1 MSRLIV
7 RNIGPIKD
15 VDIDLKKV
23 NVFIGAQSSGKSTL
37 AKIISFCTWLDKHT
51 DNATKMYVNGAIR
64 SLMTYHRLTKEYFS
78 NKSTIFYQGDN
89 IVYVYNWPKC
99 EALPDEVKE
108 YESPVRLNN
117 KEIFFEKTVRVSN
130 PKVLYIPAERNF
142 VSAVPNLRKYQEDKD
157 NLQEFVNTWF
167 EVKRKFPKDKA
178 LDVLNLGF
186 QYYYQEDSYRDYV
199 ILEDGK
205 TQIPLE
211 SSSSG
216 LQSIIPLL
224 VLVKWMSEGIYDED
238 KPFSPAE
245 NEEIEKIVLSG
256 LADLNKQDA
265 SIVDKLDSFLGF
277 LSGRIYTH
285 TQFIIEEPE
294 QNLFPETQCELMYHI
309 LSAVNHGKNHRLV
322 MTTHSPY
329 VLYALNN
336 CMDGFSV
343 SDKLPEN
350 LKSTIKSASSFIDPD
365 DVNIWQIRDG
375 KLESIKEGDSVGQH
389 YFNEIMNSIL
399 DDYYKIQAYK

>member
-7 RNIGPIKD
+7 RNIGPIKE
-15 VDIDLKKV
+15 VDIDLKKI

-51 DNATKMYVNGAIR
+51 DRTTKKYVNGAID
-64 SLMTYHRLTKEYFS
+64 SLKKYHRLTDEYFNEDS
-78 NKSTIFYQGDN
+78 AIFYQGDN
-89 IVYVYNWPKC
+89 MAYVYNWPAFQPIPFT
-99 EALPDEVKE
+99 EEGYVTELHINNYEV
-108 YESPVRLNN
+108 
-117 KEIFFEKTVRVSN
+117 FFEKTGRATN
-130 PKVLYIPAERNF
+130 PKVIYIPAERNF
-142 VSAVPNLRKYQEDKD
+142 VSAVPNLRKYQEDRD
-157 NLQEFVNTWF
+157 NLQDFVNTWF

-178 LDVLNLGF
+178 IEILNLGV
-186 QYYYQEDSYRDYV
+186 QYYYQEDNYQDQVV
-199 ILEDGK
+199 IGQGK
-205 TQIPLE
+205 QIPLE

-224 VLVKWMSEGIYDED
+224 VLVKWMAEGIYAED

-245 NEEIEKIVLSG
+245 NEEVEKLLAGSIQMDKTLSE
-256 LADLNKQDA
+256 KFER
-265 SIVDKLDSFLGF
+265 FLGF

-294 QNLFPETQCELMYHI
+294 QNLFPETQCDLMYHI
-309 LSAVNHGKNHRLV
+309 LSSVNHGKNHRLV

-329 VLYALNN
+329 ILYALNN
-336 CMDGFSV
+336 CMDGYSV

-350 LKSTIKSASSFIDPD
+350 IKSTIKSASSFINPD
-365 DVNIWQIRDG
+365 DVNIWQIRNG

-389 YFNEIMNSIL
+389 YFNEIMNSICL
-399 DDYYKIQAYK
+399 K

>member
-1 MSRLIV
+1 MSHLIV
-7 RNIGPIKD
+7 RNIGPIKE

-51 DNATKMYVNGAIR
+51 DKATKMYANGAIR
-64 SLMTYHRLTKEYFS
+64 SLMSYHRLTKEYFS
-78 NKSTIFYQGDN
+78 NKTTILYQGDN
-89 IVYVYNWPKC
+89 IVYAYNWPKN
-99 EALPDEVKE
+99 EALPEEVKE
-108 YESPVRLNN
+108 YESPVRLNDN
-117 KEIFFEKTVRVSN
+117 EIFFEKTVRVSN

-256 LADLNKQDA
+256 LSDLNKQDA
-265 SIVDKLDSFLGF
+265 SIVDKLDRFLGF

-294 QNLFPETQCELMYHI
+294 QNLFPETQCELMDS
-309 LSAVNHGKNHRLV
+309 LSDSINHGKNHRMVL
-322 MTTHSPY
+322 TTHSPY
-329 VLYALNN
+329 IVNYLNVLISRS
-336 CMDGFSV
+336 SV
-343 SDKLPEN
+343 SNEAYISPGDLAVYRIYN
-350 LKSTIKSASSFIDPD
+350 
-365 DVNIWQIRDG
+365 G
-375 KLESIKEGDSVGQH
+375 KLQ
-389 YFNEIMNSIL
+389 NLIMHDNLREKWFVDTRDLSEPITRIYEEYDVL
-399 DDYYKIQAYK
+399 NRR

>member
-7 RNIGPIKD
+7 RNIGPIKE

-51 DNATKMYVNGAIR
+51 DRTTKRYLNAID
-64 SLMTYHRLTKEYFS
+64 SLKKYHRLTDEFFQDDS
-78 NKSTIFYQGDN
+78 VIFYQGDN
-89 IVYVYNWPKC
+89 MAYTYNWP
-99 EALPDEVKE
+99 EGEPIPFSEE
-108 YESPVRLNN
+108 GYEPELHVSNI
-117 KEIFFEKTVRVSN
+117 EFFFEKAGRETN

-142 VSAVPNLRKYQEDKD
+142 VSAVPNLRDYQEDND
-157 NLQEFVNTWF
+157 NLQDFVNTWF
-167 EVKRKFPKDKA
+167 RVKRKYPKDKA
-178 LDVLNLGF
+178 LEILNLGVK
-186 QYYYQEDSYRDYV
+186 YYYQEDSYQDLV
-199 ILEDGK
+199 IIGEGR
-205 TQIPLE
+205 QIPLE

-224 VLVKWMSEGIYDED
+224 VLLKWMSEGMYEEE

-256 LADLNKQDA
+256 LNNLNKHDA
-265 SIVDKLDSFLGF
+265 SISEKLDRFLGF
-277 LSGRIYTH
+277 ISGRIYTH

-336 CMDGFSV
+336 CMDGYSV

-350 LKSTIKSASSFIDPD
+350 VKTTIKA
-365 DVNIWQIRDG
+365 
-375 KLESIKEGDSVGQH
+375 
-389 YFNEIMNSIL
+389 
-399 DDYYKIQAYK
+399 A

>member
-7 RNIGPIKD
+7 RNIGPIKE

-51 DNATKMYVNGAIR
+51 DRTTKKYVNGAID
-64 SLMTYHRLTKEYFS
+64 SLKKYHRLTDEYFNEDS
-78 NKSTIFYQGDN
+78 VIFYQGDN
-89 IVYVYNWPKC
+89 MAYVYNWP
-99 EALPDEVKE
+99 ENAPMPFSEEGFEPELHV
-108 YESPVRLNN
+108 NN
-117 KEIFFEKTVRVSN
+117 TEFFFEKVGRETN
-130 PKVLYIPAERNF
+130 PKVIYIPAERNF
-142 VSAVPNLRKYQEDKD
+142 VSAVPNLRKYQEDRD
-157 NLQEFVNTWF
+157 NLQDFVNTWF
-167 EVKRKFPKDKA
+167 EVKRKFSKDKA
-178 LDVLNLGF
+178 IEILNLGV
-186 QYYYQEDSYRDYV
+186 QYYYQEDNYQDQVV
-199 ILEDGK
+199 IGQGK
-205 TQIPLE
+205 QIPLE

-224 VLVKWMSEGIYDED
+224 VLVKWMAEGIYAED

-245 NEEIEKIVLSG
+245 NEEVEKLLAGSIQMDKTLSE
-256 LADLNKQDA
+256 KFER
-265 SIVDKLDSFLGF
+265 FLGF

-309 LSAVNHGKNHRLV
+309 LSSVNHGKNHRLV

-343 SDKLPEN
+343 SDKLPESV
-350 LKSTIKSASSFIDPD
+350 KSTIKSASSFINPD

-375 KLESIKEGDSVGQH
+375 KLETIKDGDSVGQH

>member
-64 SLMTYHRLTKEYFS
+64 SLMSYHRLTKEYFS
-78 NKSTIFYQGDN
+78 NKTTIFYQGDN
-89 IVYVYNWPKC
+89 IVYAYNWPKN
-99 EALPDEVKE
+99 EALPEEVKE
-108 YESPVRLNN
+108 YESPVRLNDN
-117 KEIFFEKTVRVSN
+117 EIFFEKTVRVSN

-256 LADLNKQDA
+256 LSDLNKQDA
-265 SIVDKLDSFLGF
+265 SIVDKLDRFLGF

-294 QNLFPETQCELMYHI
+294 QNLFPETQCELMDS
-309 LSAVNHGKNHRLV
+309 LSDSINHGKNHRMVL
-322 MTTHSPY
+322 TTHSPY
-329 VLYALNN
+329 IVNYLNVLISRS
-336 CMDGFSV
+336 SV
-343 SDKLPEN
+343 SNEAYISPGDLAVYRIYN
-350 LKSTIKSASSFIDPD
+350 
-365 DVNIWQIRDG
+365 G
-375 KLESIKEGDSVGQH
+375 KLQ
-389 YFNEIMNSIL
+389 NLIMHDNLREKWFVDTRDLSEPITRIYEEYDVL
-399 DDYYKIQAYK
+399 NRR

>member
-7 RNIGPIKD
+7 RNIGPIQE

-51 DNATKMYVNGAIR
+51 DRTTKKYVNGAID
-64 SLMTYHRLTKEYFS
+64 SLKKYHRLTDEYFNEDS
-78 NKSTIFYQGDN
+78 AIFYQGDN
-89 IVYVYNWPKC
+89 MAYVYNWPAFQPIPFT
-99 EALPDEVKE
+99 EEGYVTELHTNNYEV
-108 YESPVRLNN
+108 
-117 KEIFFEKTVRVSN
+117 FFEKTGRATN
-130 PKVLYIPAERNF
+130 PKVIYIPAERNF
-142 VSAVPNLRKYQEDKD
+142 VSAVPNLRKYQEDRD
-157 NLQEFVNTWF
+157 NLQDFVNTWF

-178 LDVLNLGF
+178 IEILNLGV
-186 QYYYQEDSYRDYV
+186 QYYYQEDNYQDQVV
-199 ILEDGK
+199 IGQGK
-205 TQIPLE
+205 QIPLE

-224 VLVKWMSEGIYDED
+224 VLVKWMAEGIYAEE

-245 NEEIEKIVLSG
+245 NEEVEKLLAGSIQMDKTLSE
-256 LADLNKQDA
+256 KFER
-265 SIVDKLDSFLGF
+265 FLGF

-294 QNLFPETQCELMYHI
+294 QNLFPETQCDLMYHI
-309 LSAVNHGKNHRLV
+309 LSSVNHGKNHRLV

-329 VLYALNN
+329 ILYALNN
-336 CMDGFSV
+336 CMDGYSV
-343 SDKLPEN
+343 SDKLPEKI
-350 LKSTIKSASSFIDPD
+350 KSTIKSASSFINPD
-365 DVNIWQIRDG
+365 DVNIWQIRNG

>member
-130 PKVLYIPAERNF
+130 AKVLYIPAERNF

-265 SIVDKLDSFLGF
+265 SIVDKLDRFLGF

-294 QNLFPETQCELMYHI
+294 QNLFPETQCELMDS
-309 LSAVNHGKNHRLV
+309 LSDSINHGKNHRMVL
-322 MTTHSPY
+322 TTHSPY
-329 VLYALNN
+329 IVNYLNVLISRS
-336 CMDGFSV
+336 SV
-343 SDKLPEN
+343 SNEAYISPGDLAVYRIYN
-350 LKSTIKSASSFIDPD
+350 
-365 DVNIWQIRDG
+365 G
-375 KLESIKEGDSVGQH
+375 KLQ
-389 YFNEIMNSIL
+389 NLIMHDNLREKWFVDTRDLSEPITRIYEEYDVL
-399 DDYYKIQAYK
+399 NRR

>member
-1 MSRLIV
+1 MSHLIV
-7 RNIGPIKD
+7 RNIGPIKE

-64 SLMTYHRLTKEYFS
+64 SLMSYHRLTKEYFS
-78 NKSTIFYQGDN
+78 NKTTILYQGDN
-89 IVYVYNWPKC
+89 IVYAYNWPKN
-99 EALPDEVKE
+99 EALPEEVKE
-108 YESPVRLNN
+108 YESPVRLNDN
-117 KEIFFEKTVRVSN
+117 EIFFEKTVRVSN

-256 LADLNKQDA
+256 LSDLNKQDA
-265 SIVDKLDSFLGF
+265 SIVDKLDRFLGF

-294 QNLFPETQCELMYHI
+294 QNLFPETQCELMDS
-309 LSAVNHGKNHRLV
+309 LSDSINHGKNHRMVL
-322 MTTHSPY
+322 TTHSPY
-329 VLYALNN
+329 IVNYLNVLISRS
-336 CMDGFSV
+336 SV
-343 SDKLPEN
+343 SNEAYISPGDLAVYRIYN
-350 LKSTIKSASSFIDPD
+350 
-365 DVNIWQIRDG
+365 G
-375 KLESIKEGDSVGQH
+375 KLQ
-389 YFNEIMNSIL
+389 NLIMHDNLREKWFVDTRDLSEPITRIYEEYDVL
-399 DDYYKIQAYK
+399 NRR

>member
-7 RNIGPIKD
+7 RNIGPIKE

-51 DNATKMYVNGAIR
+51 DRTTKKYVNGAID
-64 SLMTYHRLTKEYFS
+64 SLKKYHRLTDEYFNEDS
-78 NKSTIFYQGDN
+78 VIFYQGDN
-89 IVYVYNWPKC
+89 MAYVYNWPAFQPIPFT
-99 EALPDEVKE
+99 EEGYVTELHTNNYEV
-108 YESPVRLNN
+108 
-117 KEIFFEKTVRVSN
+117 FFEKTGRATN
-130 PKVLYIPAERNF
+130 PKVIYIPAERNF
-142 VSAVPNLRKYQEDKD
+142 VSAVPNLRKYQEDRD
-157 NLQEFVNTWF
+157 NLQDFVNTWF

-178 LDVLNLGF
+178 IEILNLGV
-186 QYYYQEDSYRDYV
+186 QYYYQEDNYQDQVV
-199 ILEDGK
+199 IGHGK
-205 TQIPLE
+205 QIPLE

-224 VLVKWMSEGIYDED
+224 VLVKWMAEGIYAED

-245 NEEIEKIVLSG
+245 NEEVEKLLAGSIQMDKTLSE
-256 LADLNKQDA
+256 KFER
-265 SIVDKLDSFLGF
+265 FLGF

-309 LSAVNHGKNHRLV
+309 LSSVNHGKNHRLV

-343 SDKLPEN
+343 SDKLPES
-350 LKSTIKSASSFIDPD
+350 LKSTIKSASSFINPD

-375 KLESIKEGDSVGQH
+375 KLETIKDGDSVGQH

>member
-7 RNIGPIKD
+7 RNIGPIKE

-37 AKIISFCTWLDKHT
+37 AKIISFCTWLDKHKESEIEKKET
-51 DNATKMYVNGAIR
+51 GVIHLLK
-64 SLMTYHRLTKEYFS
+64 SYHRLTDEYFS
-78 NKSTIFYQGDN
+78 EDSSIIFQGDN
-89 IVYVYNWPKC
+89 IVYAYNGT
-99 EALPDEVKE
+99 EGALSLANVEGAH
-108 YESPVRLNN
+108 LNN
-117 KEIFFEKTVRVSN
+117 KEILYYASGRSTN
-130 PKVLYIPAERNF
+130 PKVIYIPAERNF
-142 VSAVPNLRKYQEDKD
+142 VSAVPNLRKYAEDKD
-157 NLQEFVNTWF
+157 NLQDFVNTWY

-178 LDVLNLGF
+178 LEVLNLGF
-186 QYYYQEDSYRDYV
+186 KYYYQEENYRDFV
-199 ILEDGK
+199 ILEDGTK
-205 TQIPLE
+205 NIPLE

-224 VLVKWMSEGIYDED
+224 VLVKWMSEGIYEEEKPYSPED
-238 KPFSPAE
+238 
-245 NEEIEKIVLSG
+245 NEMIEKL
-256 LADLNKQDA
+256 LAGTIKVDTIPDA
-265 SIVDKLDSFLGF
+265 FNRFVGF
-277 LSGRIYTH
+277 LFGRIYTH

-294 QNLFPETQCELMYHI
+294 QNLFPETQCELMYYI
-309 LSAVNHGKNHRLV
+309 LSSVNHGKNHRLV

-329 VLYALNN
+329 ILYALNN
-336 CMDGFSV
+336 SMDGYSV

-350 LKSTIKSASSFIDPD
+350 IKSTIKSASSFINPD

-375 KLESIKEGDSVGQH
+375 KLESIKDGDSVGQH

>member
-7 RNIGPIKD
+7 RNIGPIKE
-15 VDIDLKKV
+15 VDIDLKKF

-51 DNATKMYVNGAIR
+51 DRTTKKYVNGAID
-64 SLMTYHRLTKEYFS
+64 SLKKYHRLTDEYFNEDS
-78 NKSTIFYQGDN
+78 VIFYQGDN
-89 IVYVYNWPKC
+89 IAYAYNWPKG
-99 EALPDEVKE
+99 ETITFTEE
-108 YESPVRLNN
+108 GYEPELYTNDT
-117 KEIFFEKTVRVSN
+117 EFFFGKKDRVTN
-130 PKVLYIPAERNF
+130 PKVIYIPAERSF
-142 VSAVPNLRKYQEDKD
+142 VSAVPTLREYQEDND
-157 NLQEFVNTWF
+157 NLQDFVNTWF
-167 EVKRKFPKDKA
+167 RVKRKYPQEKA
-178 LDVLNLGF
+178 LDILNLGVR
-186 QYYYQEDSYRDYV
+186 YYYQEDSYRDWV
-199 ILEDGK
+199 IIEGGRK
-205 TQIPLE
+205 IPLE

-224 VLVKWMSEGIYDED
+224 VLVRWMSEGIYAEE

-256 LADLNKQDA
+256 IADLNKQDA
-265 SIVDKLDSFLGF
+265 SIVDKLDRFIGF

-309 LSAVNHGKNHRLV
+309 LSSVNHGKNHRLV

-329 VLYALNN
+329 ILYALNN
-336 CMDGFSV
+336 SIEGFSV
-343 SDKLPEN
+343 SDKLPESI
-350 LKSTIKSASSFIDPD
+350 KSTIKSSSSFINPD

-375 KLESIKEGDSVGQH
+375 RLETIKEGDSIGQH
-389 YFNEIMNSIL
+389 YFNEIMNSVL

>member
-1 MSRLIV
+1 M
-7 RNIGPIKD
+7 RNIGPIKE
-15 VDIDLKKV
+15 VDIDLKKF

-51 DNATKMYVNGAIR
+51 DRTTKKYVNGAID
-64 SLMTYHRLTKEYFS
+64 SLKKYHRLTDEYFNEDS
-78 NKSTIFYQGDN
+78 VIFYQGDN
-89 IVYVYNWPKC
+89 IAYAYNWPKG
-99 EALPDEVKE
+99 ETITFTEE
-108 YESPVRLNN
+108 GYEPELYTNDT
-117 KEIFFEKTVRVSN
+117 EFFFGKKDRVTN
-130 PKVLYIPAERNF
+130 PKVIYIPAERSF
-142 VSAVPNLRKYQEDKD
+142 VSAVPTLREYQEDND
-157 NLQEFVNTWF
+157 NLQDFVNTWF
-167 EVKRKFPKDKA
+167 RVKRKYPQEKA
-178 LDVLNLGF
+178 LEILNLGVR
-186 QYYYQEDSYRDYV
+186 YYYQEDSYRDWV
-199 ILEDGK
+199 IIEGGRK
-205 TQIPLE
+205 IPLE

-224 VLVKWMSEGIYDED
+224 VLVRWMSEGIYAEE

-256 LADLNKQDA
+256 IADLNKQDA
-265 SIVDKLDSFLGF
+265 SIVDKLDRFIGF

-329 VLYALNN
+329 ILYALNN
-336 CMDGFSV
+336 SIEGFSV
-343 SDKLPEN
+343 SNKLPESI
-350 LKSTIKSASSFIDPD
+350 KSTIKSSSSFINPD

-375 KLESIKEGDSVGQH
+375 RLETIKEGDSIGQH
-389 YFNEIMNSIL
+389 YFNEIMNSVL

>member
-7 RNIGPIKD
+7 RNVGPIKE

-51 DNATKMYVNGAIR
+51 DRTTKKYVNGAID
-64 SLMTYHRLTKEYFS
+64 SLKKYHRMTDEYFYKDS
-78 NKSTIFYQGDN
+78 AIFYQGDN
-89 IVYVYNWPKC
+89 MAYVYNWP
-99 EALPDEVKE
+99 ENEPMPFTEDGYVTELHTNDIEF
-108 YESPVRLNN
+108 
-117 KEIFFEKTVRVSN
+117 FFEKTGRETN

-157 NLQEFVNTWF
+157 NLQDFVNTWF
-167 EVKRKFPKDKA
+167 EVKRKYPKDKA
-178 LDVLNLGF
+178 LKVLNLGVK
-186 QYYYQEDSYRDYV
+186 YYYQEDNYQDLV
-199 ILEDGK
+199 IIDGER
-205 TQIPLE
+205 QIPLE

-216 LQSIIPLL
+216 LQSVIPLL
-224 VLVKWMSEGIYDED
+224 VLVKWMSEGIYAEE

-245 NEEIEKIVLSG
+245 NEEIEKIILSG
-256 LADLNKQDA
+256 LTDLNKQDA
-265 SIVDKLDSFLGF
+265 SIVDKLDRFLGF

-294 QNLFPETQCELMYHI
+294 QNLFPETQCDLIYHI
-309 LSAVNHGKNHRLV
+309 LSSVNHGKNHRLV

-329 VLYALNN
+329 ILYALNN

-343 SDKLPEN
+343 SDRLPEN
-350 LKSTIKSASSFIDPD
+350 LKSTIKSASSFINPD

-375 KLESIKEGDSVGQH
+375 KLENIKDGDSVGQH

>member
-7 RNIGPIKD
+7 RNIGPIKE
-15 VDIDLKKV
+15 VDIDLNKV

-51 DNATKMYVNGAIR
+51 DITTRKYVNGAID
-64 SLMTYHRLTKEYFS
+64 SLKKYHRLTDEYFS
-78 NKSTIFYQGDN
+78 KDSVIFYQGDN
-89 IVYVYNWPKC
+89 IAYAYNWPNDKPIPFT
-99 EALPDEVKE
+99 EEG
-108 YESPVRLNN
+108 YEPELHTN
-117 KEIFFEKTVRVSN
+117 ETETFFEKTGRATN

-157 NLQEFVNTWF
+157 NLQDFVNTWF
-167 EVKRKFPKDKA
+167 EVKRKYPKDKA
-178 LDVLNLGF
+178 LEVLNLGVK
-186 QYYYQEDSYRDYV
+186 YYYQEDNYQDLV
-199 ILEDGK
+199 IIDGER
-205 TQIPLE
+205 QIPLE
-211 SSSSG
+211 ASSSG

-224 VLVKWMSEGIYDED
+224 VLVKWMSEGIYAEE

-245 NEEIEKIVLSG
+245 NEEVEKLLSG
-256 LADLNKQDA
+256 STKMNKTL
-265 SIVDKLDSFLGF
+265 SEKFERFLGF

-309 LSAVNHGKNHRLV
+309 LSSVNHGKNHRLV

-329 VLYALNN
+329 ILYALNN
-336 CMDGFSV
+336 CMDGYSV
-343 SDKLPEN
+343 SDKLPESI
-350 LKSTIKSASSFIDPD
+350 KSTIKSTSSFINPD
-365 DVNIWQIRDG
+365 DVSVWQIREG
-375 KLESIKEGDSVGQH
+375 RLESIKEGTTIGQH

-399 DDYYKIQAYK
+399 DDYYMIQAYK

>member
-7 RNIGPIKD
+7 RNIGPIKE
-15 VDIDLKKV
+15 VDIDLKKF

-51 DNATKMYVNGAIR
+51 DRTTKKYVNGAID
-64 SLMTYHRLTKEYFS
+64 SLKKYHRLTDEYFNEDS
-78 NKSTIFYQGDN
+78 VIFYQGDN
-89 IVYVYNWPKC
+89 IAYAYNWPKG
-99 EALPDEVKE
+99 ETITFTEE
-108 YESPVRLNN
+108 GYEPELYTNDT
-117 KEIFFEKTVRVSN
+117 EFFFGKKDRVTN
-130 PKVLYIPAERNF
+130 PKVIYIPAERSF
-142 VSAVPNLRKYQEDKD
+142 VSAVPTLREYQEDND
-157 NLQEFVNTWF
+157 NLQDFVNTWF
-167 EVKRKFPKDKA
+167 RVKRKYPQEKA
-178 LDVLNLGF
+178 LEILNLGVR
-186 QYYYQEDSYRDYV
+186 YYYQEDSYRDWV
-199 ILEDGK
+199 IIEGGRK
-205 TQIPLE
+205 IPLE

-224 VLVKWMSEGIYDED
+224 VLVRWMSEGIYAEE

-256 LADLNKQDA
+256 IADLNKQDA
-265 SIVDKLDSFLGF
+265 SIVDKLDRFIGF

-329 VLYALNN
+329 ILYALNN
-336 CMDGFSV
+336 SIEGFSV
-343 SDKLPEN
+343 SNKLPESI
-350 LKSTIKSASSFIDPD
+350 KSTIKSSSSFINPD

-375 KLESIKEGDSVGQH
+375 RLETIKEGDSIGQH
-389 YFNEIMNSIL
+389 YFNEIMNSVL

>member
-7 RNIGPIKD
+7 RNVGPIKE

-51 DNATKMYVNGAIR
+51 DRTTKQYVNGAID
-64 SLMTYHRLTKEYFS
+64 SLKKYHRLTDAYFS
-78 NKSTIFYQGDN
+78 KDSVIFYQGDN
-89 IVYVYNWPKC
+89 IAFVYNWP
-99 EALPDEVKE
+99 EYDPMPFDKE
-108 YESPVRLNN
+108 DYVAELHPTMN
-117 KEIFFEKTVRVSN
+117 EIYFEKPGREKN
-130 PKVLYIPAERNF
+130 PKVIYIPAERNF
-142 VSAVPNLRKYQEDKD
+142 VSAVPNLRDYQEDND
-157 NLQEFVNTWF
+157 NLQDFVNTWF
-167 EVKRKFPKDKA
+167 RIKRKYTKEKA

-186 QYYYQEDSYRDYV
+186 KYYYQEDNYQDLVTIENGRS
-199 ILEDGK
+199 
-205 TQIPLE
+205 IPLE
-211 SSSSG
+211 ASSSG

-224 VLVKWMSEGIYDED
+224 VLINWMSEGIYAEE

-245 NEEIEKIVLSG
+245 NEEIEKLIMSG
-256 LADLNKQDA
+256 FGDLA
-265 SIVDKLDSFLGF
+265 KLDPLTVEKVNRFVGF

-294 QNLFPETQCELMYHI
+294 QNLFPETQCDLMYHI
-309 LSAVNHGKNHRLV
+309 LSSVNHGKNHRLV

-329 VLYALNN
+329 ILYALNN

-343 SDKLPEN
+343 SDRLPEN
-350 LKSTIKSASSFIDPD
+350 LRSTIKSASSFINPD
-365 DVNIWQIRDG
+365 YVNIWQIRDG
-375 KLESIKEGDSVGQH
+375 KLENIKAGDSVGQH

>member
-7 RNIGPIKD
+7 RNIGPIKE
-15 VDIDLKKV
+15 VDIDLKKF

-51 DNATKMYVNGAIR
+51 DRTTKKYVNGAID
-64 SLMTYHRLTKEYFS
+64 SLKKYHRMTDEYFNGDS
-78 NKSTIFYQGDN
+78 VIFYQGDN
-89 IVYVYNWPKC
+89 IAYAYNWPEGEPIPFTK
-99 EALPDEVKE
+99 DG
-108 YESPVRLNN
+108 YEPELYTNDT
-117 KEIFFEKTVRVSN
+117 EFFFGKKDRVTN
-130 PKVLYIPAERNF
+130 PKVIYIPAERNF
-142 VSAVPNLRKYQEDKD
+142 VSAVPTLREYQEDND
-157 NLQEFVNTWF
+157 NLQDFVNTWF
-167 EVKRKFPKDKA
+167 RVKRKYPREKA
-178 LDVLNLGF
+178 LEILNLGV
-186 QYYYQEDSYRDYV
+186 QYYYQEDSYRDWV
-199 ILEDGK
+199 IIEGGRK
-205 TQIPLE
+205 IPLE

-224 VLVKWMSEGIYDED
+224 ALVRWMSDGIYAEE

-265 SIVDKLDSFLGF
+265 SFVDKLDRFIGF

>member
-7 RNIGPIKD
+7 RNIGPIKE

-51 DNATKMYVNGAIR
+51 DKATKMYANGAIR
-64 SLMTYHRLTKEYFS
+64 SLMSYHRLTKEYFS
-78 NKSTIFYQGDN
+78 NKTTIFYQGDN
-89 IVYVYNWPKC
+89 IVYAYNWPKN
-99 EALPDEVKE
+99 EALPEEVKE
-108 YESPVRLNN
+108 YESPLRLNDN
-117 KEIFFEKTVRVSN
+117 EIFFEKTVRVSN

-216 LQSIIPLL
+216 LQSIIP
-224 VLVKWMSEGIYDED
+224 
-238 KPFSPAE
+238 
-245 NEEIEKIVLSG
+245 
-256 LADLNKQDA
+256 
-265 SIVDKLDSFLGF
+265 
-277 LSGRIYTH
+277 
-285 TQFIIEEPE
+285 
-294 QNLFPETQCELMYHI
+294 
-309 LSAVNHGKNHRLV
+309 
-322 MTTHSPY
+322 
-329 VLYALNN
+329 
-336 CMDGFSV
+336 
-343 SDKLPEN
+343 
-350 LKSTIKSASSFIDPD
+350 
-365 DVNIWQIRDG
+365 
-375 KLESIKEGDSVGQH
+375 
-389 YFNEIMNSIL
+389 
-399 DDYYKIQAYK
+399 

>member
-7 RNIGPIKD
+7 RNVGPIKE

-51 DNATKMYVNGAIR
+51 DRTTKKYVNGAID
-64 SLMTYHRLTKEYFS
+64 SLKKYHRLTDEYFNEDS
-78 NKSTIFYQGDN
+78 VIFYQGDN
-89 IVYVYNWPKC
+89 MAYVYNWP
-99 EALPDEVKE
+99 EGETIPFTEDG
-108 YESPVRLNN
+108 YEPELHTNDI
-117 KEIFFEKTVRVSN
+117 EFFFEKTGRETN

-157 NLQEFVNTWF
+157 NLQDFVNTWF
-167 EVKRKFPKDKA
+167 EVKRKYPKDKA
-178 LDVLNLGF
+178 LKVLNLGVK
-186 QYYYQEDSYRDYV
+186 YYYQEDNYQDLV
-199 ILEDGK
+199 IIDGER
-205 TQIPLE
+205 QIPLE

-216 LQSIIPLL
+216 LQSVIPLL
-224 VLVKWMSEGIYDED
+224 VLVKWMSEGIYAEE

-256 LADLNKQDA
+256 LTDFNKQDA
-265 SIVDKLDSFLGF
+265 SIVDKLDRFLGF

-309 LSAVNHGKNHRLV
+309 LSSVNHGKNHRLV

>member
-7 RNIGPIKD
+7 RNIGPIKE

-51 DNATKMYVNGAIR
+51 DRTTKKYVNGAID
-64 SLMTYHRLTKEYFS
+64 SLKKYHRMTDEYFNGDS
-78 NKSTIFYQGDN
+78 VIFYQGDN
-89 IVYVYNWPKC
+89 IAYAYNWP
-99 EALPDEVKE
+99 EGEPIPFTNDG
-108 YESPVRLNN
+108 YEPELYTNDT
-117 KEIFFEKTVRVSN
+117 EFFFGKKDRVTN
-130 PKVLYIPAERNF
+130 PKVIYIPAERNF
-142 VSAVPNLRKYQEDKD
+142 VSAVPTLREYQEDND
-157 NLQEFVNTWF
+157 NLQDFVNTWF
-167 EVKRKFPKDKA
+167 RVKRKYPREKA
-178 LDVLNLGF
+178 LEILNLGV
-186 QYYYQEDSYRDYV
+186 QYYYQEDSYRDWV
-199 ILEDGK
+199 IIEGGRK
-205 TQIPLE
+205 IPLE

-224 VLVKWMSEGIYDED
+224 ALVRWMSDGIYAEE

-265 SIVDKLDSFLGF
+265 SFVDKWDRFIGF

-350 LKSTIKSASSFIDPD
+350 LKSTIKSAKSFIDPD

>member
-7 RNIGPIKD
+7 RNIGPIKE

-51 DNATKMYVNGAIR
+51 DRTTKKYVNGAID
-64 SLMTYHRLTKEYFS
+64 SLKKYHRLTDEYFNEDS
-78 NKSTIFYQGDN
+78 AIFYQGDN
-89 IVYVYNWPKC
+89 MAYVYNWPAFQPIPFT
-99 EALPDEVKE
+99 EEGYVTELHTNNYEV
-108 YESPVRLNN
+108 
-117 KEIFFEKTVRVSN
+117 FFEKTGRATN
-130 PKVLYIPAERNF
+130 PKVIYIPAERNF
-142 VSAVPNLRKYQEDKD
+142 VSAVPNLRKYQEDRD
-157 NLQEFVNTWF
+157 NLQDFVNTWF

-178 LDVLNLGF
+178 IEILNLGV
-186 QYYYQEDSYRDYV
+186 QYYYQEDNYQDQVV
-199 ILEDGK
+199 IGQGK
-205 TQIPLE
+205 QIPLE

-224 VLVKWMSEGIYDED
+224 VLVKWMAEGIYAED

-245 NEEIEKIVLSG
+245 NEEVEKLLAGSIQMDKTLSE
-256 LADLNKQDA
+256 KFER
-265 SIVDKLDSFLGF
+265 FLGF

-309 LSAVNHGKNHRLV
+309 LSSVNHGKNHRLV

-343 SDKLPEN
+343 SDKLPESV
-350 LKSTIKSASSFIDPD
+350 KSTIKSASSFINPD

-375 KLESIKEGDSVGQH
+375 KLETIKDGDSVGQH

>member
-15 VDIDLKKV
+15 IDIDLKKV

-51 DNATKMYVNGAIR
+51 ETTTKKYVNGAIR
-64 SLMTYHRLTKEYFS
+64 SLMSYHRLTKEYFS
-78 NKSTIFYQGDN
+78 DDSIVFYQGDN
-89 IVYVYNWPKC
+89 IVYVYNWPKE
-99 EALPDEVKE
+99 EALPEIVKE
-108 YESPVRLNN
+108 YESPVHLND
-117 KEIFFEKTVRVSN
+117 KEIFFEKVGRVSN

-142 VSAVPNLRKYQEDKD
+142 VSAVPNLRKYQEDRD
-157 NLQEFVNTWF
+157 NLQDFVNTWYD
-167 EVKRKFPKDKA
+167 VKRRFPRDKA
-178 LDVLNLGF
+178 LNILNLGVKYF
-186 QYYYQEDSYRDYV
+186 YQEDSYKDLVV
-199 ILEDGK
+199 IKDGR
-205 TQIPLE
+205 QVPLE

-224 VLVKWMSEGIYDED
+224 VLVNWMSEGIYEEE
-238 KPFSPAE
+238 KPFSP
-245 NEEIEKIVLSG
+245 EEDEEVKKLLDGTIKMDKTLS
-256 LADLNKQDA
+256 
-265 SIVDKLDSFLGF
+265 DKFERFLGF

-294 QNLFPETQCELMYHI
+294 QNLFPETQCELVYNI

-329 VLYALNN
+329 VLYALSN
-336 CMDGFSV
+336 CMEGYSI
-343 SDKLPEN
+343 SDNLPDS
-350 LKSTIKSASSFIDPD
+350 LKIIIKSASSFINPD
-365 DVNIWQIRDG
+365 DINVWQIRDG
-375 KLESIKEGDSVGQH
+375 KLENIKYGDSIGEH
-389 YFNEIMNSIL
+389 YFNQIMNSIL

>member
-7 RNIGPIKD
+7 RNIGPIKE

-51 DNATKMYVNGAIR
+51 DKATKMYANGAIR
-64 SLMTYHRLTKEYFS
+64 SLMSYHRLTKEYFS
-78 NKSTIFYQGDN
+78 NKTTIFYQGDN
-89 IVYVYNWPKC
+89 IVYAYNWPKN
-99 EALPDEVKE
+99 EALPEEVKE
-108 YESPVRLNN
+108 YESPVRLNDN
-117 KEIFFEKTVRVSN
+117 EIFFEKTVRVSN

-256 LADLNKQDA
+256 LSDLNKQDA
-265 SIVDKLDSFLGF
+265 SIVDKLDRFLGF

-294 QNLFPETQCELMYHI
+294 QNLFPETQCELMDS
-309 LSAVNHGKNHRLV
+309 LSDSINHGKNHRMVL
-322 MTTHSPY
+322 TTHSPY
-329 VLYALNN
+329 IVNYLNVLISRS
-336 CMDGFSV
+336 SV
-343 SDKLPEN
+343 SNEAY
-350 LKSTIKSASSFIDPD
+350 ISSGDLAVYRIY
-365 DVNIWQIRDG
+365 NG
-375 KLESIKEGDSVGQH
+375 KLQ
-389 YFNEIMNSIL
+389 NLIMHDNLREKWFVDTRDLSEPITRIYEEYDVL
-399 DDYYKIQAYK
+399 NRR

>member
-7 RNIGPIKD
+7 RNIGPIKE

-51 DNATKMYVNGAIR
+51 DRTTKKYVNGAID
-64 SLMTYHRLTKEYFS
+64 SLKKYHRLTDEYFNEDS
-78 NKSTIFYQGDN
+78 VIFYQGDN
-89 IVYVYNWPKC
+89 MAYVYNWP
-99 EALPDEVKE
+99 EGETIPFTEDG
-108 YESPVRLNN
+108 YEPELHTNDI
-117 KEIFFEKTVRVSN
+117 EFFFEKTGRETN
-130 PKVLYIPAERNF
+130 PKVIYIPAERNF
-142 VSAVPNLRKYQEDKD
+142 VSAVPNLRKYQEDRD
-157 NLQEFVNTWF
+157 NLQDFVNTWF
-167 EVKRKFPKDKA
+167 EVKRKYPKDKA
-178 LDVLNLGF
+178 LKVLNLGVK
-186 QYYYQEDSYRDYV
+186 YYYQEDNYQDLV
-199 ILEDGK
+199 IIDGER
-205 TQIPLE
+205 QIPLE

-216 LQSIIPLL
+216 LQSVIPLL
-224 VLVKWMSEGIYDED
+224 VLVKWMSEGIYAEE

-256 LADLNKQDA
+256 LTDFNKQDA
-265 SIVDKLDSFLGF
+265 SIVDKLDRFLGF

-309 LSAVNHGKNHRLV
+309 LSSVNHGKNHRLV

-343 SDKLPEN
+343 SDKLPESV
-350 LKSTIKSASSFIDPD
+350 KSTIKSASSFINPD

-375 KLESIKEGDSVGQH
+375 KLETIKDGDSVGQH

>member
-7 RNIGPIKD
+7 RNIGPIKE

-51 DNATKMYVNGAIR
+51 DKATKMYANGAIR
-64 SLMTYHRLTKEYFS
+64 SLMSYHRLTKEYFS
-78 NKSTIFYQGDN
+78 NKTTIFYQGDN
-89 IVYVYNWPKC
+89 IVYAYNWPKN
-99 EALPDEVKE
+99 EALPEEVKE
-108 YESPVRLNN
+108 YESPVRLNDN
-117 KEIFFEKTVRVSN
+117 EIFFEKTVRVSN

-157 NLQEFVNTWF
+157 NLQEFVNIWF

-199 ILEDGK
+199 ILEDRK

-256 LADLNKQDA
+256 LSDLNKQDA
-265 SIVDKLDSFLGF
+265 SIVDKLDRFLGF
-277 LSGRIYTH
+277 FSGRIYTH

-294 QNLFPETQCELMYHI
+294 QNLFPETQCELMDS
-309 LSAVNHGKNHRLV
+309 LSDSINHGKNHRMVL
-322 MTTHSPY
+322 TTHSPY
-329 VLYALNN
+329 IVNYLNVLISRS
-336 CMDGFSV
+336 SV
-343 SDKLPEN
+343 SNEAYISPGDLAVYRIYN
-350 LKSTIKSASSFIDPD
+350 
-365 DVNIWQIRDG
+365 G
-375 KLESIKEGDSVGQH
+375 KLQ
-389 YFNEIMNSIL
+389 NLIMHDNLREKWFVDTRDLSEPITRIYEEYDVL
-399 DDYYKIQAYK
+399 NRR

>member
-7 RNIGPIKD
+7 RNIGPIKE

-51 DNATKMYVNGAIR
+51 NKATKMYANGAIR
-64 SLMTYHRLTKEYFS
+64 SLMSYHRLTKEYFS
-78 NKSTIFYQGDN
+78 NKTTIFYQGDN
-89 IVYVYNWPKC
+89 IVYAYNWPKN
-99 EALPDEVKE
+99 EALPEEVKE
-108 YESPVRLNN
+108 YESPVRLNDN
-117 KEIFFEKTVRVSN
+117 EIFFEKTVRVSN

-157 NLQEFVNTWF
+157 NLQEFVNIWF

-199 ILEDGK
+199 ILEDRK

-256 LADLNKQDA
+256 LSDLNKQDA
-265 SIVDKLDSFLGF
+265 SIVDKLDRFLGF

-294 QNLFPETQCELMYHI
+294 QNLFPETQCELMDS
-309 LSAVNHGKNHRLV
+309 LSDSINHGKSHRMVL
-322 MTTHSPY
+322 TTHSPY
-329 VLYALNN
+329 IVNYLNVLISRS
-336 CMDGFSV
+336 SV
-343 SDKLPEN
+343 SNEAYISPGDLAVYRIYN
-350 LKSTIKSASSFIDPD
+350 
-365 DVNIWQIRDG
+365 G
-375 KLESIKEGDSVGQH
+375 KLQ
-389 YFNEIMNSIL
+389 NLIMHDNLREKWFVDTRDLSEPITRIYEEYDVL
-399 DDYYKIQAYK
+399 NRR

>member
-7 RNIGPIKD
+7 RNVGPIKE

-51 DNATKMYVNGAIR
+51 DRTTKKYVNGAID
-64 SLMTYHRLTKEYFS
+64 SLKKYHRMTDEYFYKDS
-78 NKSTIFYQGDN
+78 AIFYQGDN
-89 IVYVYNWPKC
+89 MAYVYNWP
-99 EALPDEVKE
+99 EGETIPFTEDG
-108 YESPVRLNN
+108 YEPELHTNDI
-117 KEIFFEKTVRVSN
+117 EFFFEKTGRETN

-157 NLQEFVNTWF
+157 NLQDFVNTWF
-167 EVKRKFPKDKA
+167 EVKRKYPKDKA
-178 LDVLNLGF
+178 LKVLNLGVK
-186 QYYYQEDSYRDYV
+186 YYYQEDNYQDLV
-199 ILEDGK
+199 IIDGER
-205 TQIPLE
+205 QIPLE

-216 LQSIIPLL
+216 LQSVIPLL
-224 VLVKWMSEGIYDED
+224 VLVKWMSEGIYAEE

-245 NEEIEKIVLSG
+245 NEEIEKIILSG
-256 LADLNKQDA
+256 LTDLNKQDA
-265 SIVDKLDSFLGF
+265 SIVDKLDRFLGF

-294 QNLFPETQCELMYHI
+294 QNLFPETQCDLIYHI
-309 LSAVNHGKNHRLV
+309 LSSVNHGKNHRLV

-329 VLYALNN
+329 ILYALNN

-343 SDKLPEN
+343 SDRLPEN
-350 LKSTIKSASSFIDPD
+350 LKSTIKSASSFINPD

-375 KLESIKEGDSVGQH
+375 KLENIKDGDSVGQH

>member
-1 MSRLIV
+1 MSHLIV
-7 RNIGPIKD
+7 RNIGPIKE

-51 DNATKMYVNGAIR
+51 DKATKMYANGAIR
-64 SLMTYHRLTKEYFS
+64 SLMSYHRLTKEYFS
-78 NKSTIFYQGDN
+78 NKTTIFYQGDN
-89 IVYVYNWPKC
+89 IVYAYNWPKN
-99 EALPDEVKE
+99 EALPEEVKE
-108 YESPVRLNN
+108 YESPVRLNDN
-117 KEIFFEKTVRVSN
+117 EIFFEKTVRVSN

-256 LADLNKQDA
+256 LSDLNKQDA
-265 SIVDKLDSFLGF
+265 SIVDKLDRFLGF

-294 QNLFPETQCELMYHI
+294 QNLFPETQCELMDS
-309 LSAVNHGKNHRLV
+309 LSDSINHGKNHRMVL
-322 MTTHSPY
+322 TTHSPY
-329 VLYALNN
+329 IVNYLNVLISRS
-336 CMDGFSV
+336 SV
-343 SDKLPEN
+343 SNEAYISPGDLAVYRIYN
-350 LKSTIKSASSFIDPD
+350 
-365 DVNIWQIRDG
+365 G
-375 KLESIKEGDSVGQH
+375 KLQ
-389 YFNEIMNSIL
+389 NLIMHDNLREKWFVDTRDLSEPITRIYEEYDVL
-399 DDYYKIQAYK
+399 NRR

>member
-7 RNIGPIKD
+7 RNIGPIKE
-15 VDIDLKKV
+15 VDIDLKKI
-23 NVFIGAQSSGKSTL
+23 NVIIGAQSSGKSTL
-37 AKIISFCTWLDKHT
+37 AKIISFCTWMDKHT
-51 DNATKMYVNGAIR
+51 ETTTQKYVNGAIR
-64 SLMTYHRLTKEYFS
+64 SLMSYHRLTKEYFS
-78 NKSTIFYQGDN
+78 EDSTVFYQGDN
-89 IVYVYNWPKC
+89 IVYVYNWPKG
-99 EALPDEVKE
+99 EALPEIVKA
-108 YESPVRLNN
+108 YESPLHLND
-117 KEIFFEKTVRVSN
+117 KEIFFEKKGRVSN

-142 VSAVPNLRKYQEDKD
+142 VSAVHNLRKYQEDKD

-186 QYYYQEDSYRDYV
+186 KFYYQESNYQDYV
-199 ILEDGK
+199 IIEDGK
-205 TQIPLE
+205 KKIPLE

-224 VLVKWMSEGIYDED
+224 VLVKWMSEGIYAEE

-245 NEEIEKIVLSG
+245 NEEM
-256 LADLNKQDA
+256 
-265 SIVDKLDSFLGF
+265 DKLLKGSEKQTPSTKELFDRFLGF

-309 LSAVNHGKNHRLV
+309 LASVNHGKNHRLV

-329 VLYALNN
+329 ILYALNN
-336 CMDGFSV
+336 CMSGYSV
-343 SDKLPEN
+343 SGKLPD
-350 LKSTIKSASSFIDPD
+350 KIKATMKSAASFINPD
-365 DVNIWQIRDG
+365 DVNTWQIRDG
-375 KLESIKEGDSVGQH
+375 KLESIKKGDRIGEH
-389 YFNEIMNSIL
+389 YFNDIMNSIL
-399 DDYYKIQAYK
+399 DDFYKIQAYK

>member
-7 RNIGPIKD
+7 RNIGPIKE

-51 DNATKMYVNGAIR
+51 DRTTKRYLNAID
-64 SLMTYHRLTKEYFS
+64 SLKKYHRLTDEFFQDDS
-78 NKSTIFYQGDN
+78 VIFYQGDN
-89 IVYVYNWPKC
+89 MAYTYNWP
-99 EALPDEVKE
+99 EGEPIPFSEE
-108 YESPVRLNN
+108 GYEPELHVSNI
-117 KEIFFEKTVRVSN
+117 EFFFEKAGRETN

-142 VSAVPNLRKYQEDKD
+142 VSAVPNLRDYQEDND
-157 NLQEFVNTWF
+157 NLQDFVNTWF
-167 EVKRKFPKDKA
+167 RVKRKHPKDKA
-178 LDVLNLGF
+178 LEILNLGVK
-186 QYYYQEDSYRDYV
+186 YYYQEDSYQDLV
-199 ILEDGK
+199 IIGEGR
-205 TQIPLE
+205 QIPLE

-224 VLVKWMSEGIYDED
+224 VLLKWMSEGMYEEE

-256 LADLNKQDA
+256 LNNLNKHDA
-265 SIVDKLDSFLGF
+265 SISEKLDRFLGF
-277 LSGRIYTH
+277 ISGRIYTH

-336 CMDGFSV
+336 CMDGYSV

-350 LKSTIKSASSFIDPD
+350 VKTTIKAASSFINPD
-365 DVNIWQIRDG
+365 DVNVWQIRDG
-375 KLESIKEGDSVGQH
+375 RLEAIKQGDSIGEH
-389 YFNEIMNSIL
+389 YFNQIMNSIL